1 MSKPQRLYPNWIEG
15 YVQHQRYSES
25 PLNFHL
31 WTGIF
36 TLAATLQRKVFIDE
50 LHFQWTPNMYI
61 ILVGPPGVAA
71 KSTTMRQGI
80 SLLENVEGVKFG
92 PQSLTWQALLEAFA
106 EAQTTV
112 KFPGREDP
120 QPMSCLSIG
129 IGELGTFFDPQNK
142 ELTDQLTALWDGQLE
157 TARRRTKKDGE
168 TLIRNPWLNI
178 IACTTPA
185 WLRERFP
192 KVAIGGGLT
201 SRIVFVYGDTKRKH
215 IAYPSQLNVDK
226 RYYDEEKAL
235 VRDLQQISQITGQY
249 HLTPEALEYGSRWYK
264 EIHTGKM
271 PEHLRSGRFDGYISR
286 KQSHVHKLAIILAA
300 AKRDEL
306 TITLE
311 DLQQAE
317 RYVSRIEPDMAKV
330 FESIGVHESAQ
341 NLGEV
346 ETLIRNYRKISMK
359 ALYKELYKTMDR
371 NSFISSVDA
380 AVSAGVIKKDDGF
393 IGEDGKR
400 DFMLT
405 FVGSPK
411 MRKEENDPQ
420 TPS

>member
-1 MSKPQRLYPNWIEG
+1 MSKPLRAYPNWLHGYIE
-15 YVQHQRYSES
+15 HQRYSES

-36 TLAATLQRKVFIDE
+36 TIAAALQRKVYIDE

-71 KSTTMRQGI
+71 KSTTMRQGTSMLKQI
-80 SLLENVEGVKFG
+80 EGIKFG
-92 PQSLTWQALLEAFA
+92 PQSMTWQALLEAFQ

-112 KFPGREDP
+112 KIPGLSEP

-129 IGELGTFFDPQNK
+129 VGELGTFFDPQNK
-142 ELTDQLTALWDGQLE
+142 ELTDQLTDMWDGQKVTL
-157 TARRRTKKDGE
+157 ARRTVKHGE
-168 TLIRNPWLNI
+168 VKIENVWLNI

-201 SRIVFVYGDTKRKH
+201 SRIVFVYGDQKRRY
-215 IAYPSQLNVDK
+215 IPYPSQENVDG
-226 RYYDEEKAL
+226 RYLEEEKAL
-235 VRDLQQISQITGQY
+235 IHDLKRISQLAGEY
-249 HLTPEALEYGSRWYK
+249 KLTPEALEYGGKWYR
-264 EIHTGKM
+264 EIHSGKM

-306 TITLE
+306 VITLE
-311 DLQQAE
+311 DLQEAE

-330 FESIGVHESAQ
+330 FESIGVSDSAQ
-341 NLGEV
+341 NLGEL
-346 ETLIRNYRKISMK
+346 ETLIKNYRKISVK
-359 ALYKELYKTMDR
+359 ALYKEVYKTMDQF
-371 NSFISSVDA
+371 SFKTSIEA
-380 AVSAGVIKKDDGF
+380 ALSAGVIRKDVGEAGDSILTY
-393 IGEDGKR
+393 IGNSKVRTKDE
-400 DFMLT
+400 
-405 FVGSPK
+405 S
-411 MRKEENDPQ
+411 
-420 TPS
+420 SS

>member
-1 MSKPQRLYPNWIEG
+1 MSKPQAVRLYPNWLEG

-80 SLLENVEGVKFG
+80 SLLENVEGVRFG

-112 KFPGREDP
+112 KFPGRDDP

-142 ELTDQLTALWDGQLE
+142 ELTDQLTALWDGQIE

-168 TLIRNPWLNI
+168 TLIRNPWLNL
-178 IACTTPA
+178 IACTTPS
-185 WLRERFP
+185 WLQDRFP

-235 VRDLQQISQITGQY
+235 ILDLQKISQITGQY
-249 HLTPEALEYGSRWYK
+249 KLTPDALEYGTKWYK
-264 EIHTGKM
+264 EIHSGKI
-271 PEHLRSGRFDGYISR
+271 PEHLKSGRFDGYISR

-306 TITLE
+306 VITLE

-346 ETLIRNYRKISMK
+346 EILIRNYRKISMK
-359 ALYKELYKTMDR
+359 TLWAQLYKTMDQISFK
-371 NSFISSVDA
+371 NSIQSAVD
-380 AVSAGVIKKDDGF
+380 AGVIRKDE
-393 IGEDGKR
+393 IPGEK
-400 DFMLT
+400 DFMLAYI
-405 FVGSPK
+405 GSAKAPL
-411 MRKEENDPQ
+411 RKEENES
-420 TPS
+420 TS